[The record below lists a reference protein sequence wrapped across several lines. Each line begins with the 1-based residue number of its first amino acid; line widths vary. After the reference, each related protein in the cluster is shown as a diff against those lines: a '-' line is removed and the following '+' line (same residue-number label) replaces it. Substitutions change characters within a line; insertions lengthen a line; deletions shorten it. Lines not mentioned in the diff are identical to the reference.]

1 MSGLITQVS
10 PIKKNSKKNANVRY
24 FNGQISDGKQTAR
37 IICFDPS
44 LHQTVDQALKN
55 RSSIS
60 FVNCQVKP
68 NVFDKQLEVVAT
80 TSRIYTVPTENFEDK
95 TSSKQI
101 SISELSDLSTTALL
115 QVDITIKVLSIDPST
130 TVNKNDGSKVTKQ
143 DCIISDST
151 GTCRLV
157 LWETDVE
164 KLVQGQSYQIKVA
177 SVRIFKDTK
186 YLSISANC
194 TFSEVANIGVVKE
207 PSDDEDNAKFKDVVG
222 EIDTVLSSEQYYSC
236 KSCKSKLQQDG
247 VFAKCPK
254 CSSLAKISNC
264 TMVSTARVIIGDI
277 DGNDHIVSLFEPI
290 LTDITKS
297 SSGRT
302 LSEKQLSCPK
312 MKFTIHRRKVA
323 VSVTKLED

>member
-1 MSGLITQVS
+1 MAASSKDLEPHGKKRKEDTWDVSNIEESFAATVSGLITQVS
-10 PIKKNSKKNANVRY
+10 PIKNSKKNANVRY
-24 FNGQISDGKQTAR
+24 FNGRISDGKQTAR

-80 TSRIYTVPTENFEDK
+80 TRTKVETTSRIYTVPTENFEDE

-101 SISELSDLSTTALL
+101 SISELSDLSTTALQ

-164 KLVQGQSYQIKVA
+164 KLVQGQSYQIKGA

-186 YLSISANC
+186 YLSIGANC
-194 TFSEVANIGVVKE
+194 TFSEVADIGVVKE

-254 CSSLAKISNC
+254 N
-264 TMVSTARVIIGDI
+264 
-277 DGNDHIVSLFEPI
+277 
-290 LTDITKS
+290 
-297 SSGRT
+297 
-302 LSEKQLSCPK
+302 
-312 MKFTIHRRKVA
+312 
-323 VSVTKLED
+323 

>member
-1 MSGLITQVS
+1 MIL
-10 PIKKNSKKNANVRY
+10 P
-24 FNGQISDGKQTAR
+24 
-37 IICFDPS
+37 P
-44 LHQTVDQALKN
+44 
-55 RSSIS
+55 
-60 FVNCQVKP
+60 
-68 NVFDKQLEVVAT
+68 
-80 TSRIYTVPTENFEDK
+80 
-95 TSSKQI
+95 
-101 SISELSDLSTTALL
+101 
-115 QVDITIKVLSIDPST
+115 

-222 EIDTVLSSEQYYSC
+222 EIDTVLSLEQYYSC

-277 DGNDHIVSLFEPI
+277 DGNDHIVSLFEADFDGYHQKLI
-290 LTDITKS
+290 WTHIIGETVI
-297 SSGRT
+297 
-302 LSEKQLSCPK
+302 LSENEVYNTQKKS
-312 MKFTIHRRKVA
+312 RRISYKA
-323 VSVTKLED
+323 GRLTNKGH